1 MANKYLDY
9 SGVQTLWN
17 AIKDQD
23 NAVSASK
30 AGYIHYDESGKV
42 IQLWASEDD
51 FNIYNAAAD
60 KTVATLPKPLS
71 SMSAEAFVKD
81 GMLHDVKITP
91 AKEVPGGISYVAQ
104 GSTEA
109 QVYNGDELFIEF
121 VWNTDGESKKDY
133 ILLTDIAPIYTE
145 GEGIDIT
152 NNKISFE
159 SGKSNQI
166 TMNRSIKL
174 GGTPLADLLIEGGI
188 TSIDANTNLTDVL
201 SKLLSVESWPV
212 DKDGKS
218 SLKTGIDDLSI
229 SNPGPVLKGYTSS
242 TGSTTAGASVEVGTK
257 IYLDIYGVDATAEA
271 SRSYSGFTYG
281 YSEYPASD
289 SRFEV
294 KSGNPATVNVYGNE
308 VADGTYSI
316 SIDVPAGS
324 YIGSIS
330 GITGPNK
337 TASNVKL
344 SSRHEFT
351 VKDGEATVS
360 ATQTTPNF
368 TATLPATKTYYG
380 LSTLENTSDD
390 YKIEA
395 VGAKELNANST
406 SKTNT
411 YKVTG
416 FRKLFYGS
424 SASNDITQFNSDFI
438 RAHAGGKST
447 SGQYTKGDYKP
458 VAPGKKLFW
467 VAFPDNAT
475 TKAWKVTGAYFPPY
489 MDGNMADS
497 FKSTTT
503 QVFGANNVDATTYKI
518 WYRAFEAEVSDSD
531 ADMKITIG

>member
-30 AGYIHYDESGKV
+30 AGYIHYDESVKV

-51 FNIYNAAAD
+51 FNIYNTATD
-60 KTVATLPKPLS
+60 KTDAALPKPLS
-71 SMSAEAFVKD
+71 SMNAEAFVKD

-104 GSTEA
+104 GSTEP

-188 TSIDANTNLTDVL
+188 TSIDANTTLTDVL

-212 DKDGKS
+212 DNSGKS
-218 SLKTGIDDLSI
+218 NLKSSISALTI

-242 TGSTTAGASVEVGTK
+242 TGSTTASASVEVGTK
-257 IYLDIYGVDATAEA
+257 IYLDIYGVDATASA

-281 YSEYPASD
+281 YSEYPVSD
-289 SRFEV
+289 SRFAV
-294 KSGNPATVNVYGNE
+294 KSGNPSSDTVSGNE

-316 SIDVPAGS
+316 SITVPEGS
-324 YIGSIS
+324 YIGEIS
-330 GITGPNK
+330 DLAGPNK
-337 TASNVKL
+337 TASSVKL

-390 YKIEA
+390 YKIEG
-395 VGAKELNANST
+395 VGAKELNASST
-406 SKTNT
+406 TKTNT

-424 SASNDITQFNSDFI
+424 SASNEITQFNSDFI
-438 RAHAGGKST
+438 RAHAGGNST
-447 SGQYTKGDYKP
+447 SGKYAKGDYKP
-458 VAPGKKLFW
+458 AASGKKLFW
-467 VAFPDNAT
+467 VAFPDNT
-475 TKAWKVTGAYFPPY
+475 TTNAWKVTGAYFPPY
-489 MDGNMADS
+489 TSNDMAAE

-503 QVFGANNVDATTYKI
+503 EVFGANNTEATTYKI
-518 WYRAFEAEVSDSD
+518 WYISFASEASES
-531 ADMKITIG
+531 DMKITIG

>member
-42 IQLWASEDD
+42 IQLWASEED

-60 KTVATLPKPLS
+60 KTDATLPKPLS
-71 SMSAEAFVKD
+71 AMSAEAFVKD

-104 GSTEA
+104 GSTEP

-174 GGTPLADLLIEGGI
+174 GGTPLANLLIEAGI
-188 TSIDANTNLTDVL
+188 TSINANTNLTDVL
-201 SKLLSVESWPV
+201 SALLSVESWPV

-218 SLKTGIDDLSI
+218 SLKTGIDALSI
-229 SNPGPVLKGYTSS
+229 SNPGPVLKGYTSL
-242 TGSTTAGASVEVGTK
+242 TGSTTASASVEVGTK
-257 IYLDIYGVDATAEA
+257 VYLDIYGVDATAAA

-294 KSGNPATVNVYGNE
+294 KSGNPATVNVDGNE

-316 SIDVPAGS
+316 SINVPEGS
-324 YIGSIS
+324 YIGAIS
-330 GITGPNK
+330 GLAGPNK
-337 TASNVKL
+337 TAADVKL

-351 VKDGEATVS
+351 VNDGEATVD

-368 TATLPATKTYYG
+368 TASLPATKTYYG

-390 YKIEA
+390 YKIEG

-424 SASNDITQFNSDFI
+424 FDVNDLSLLTAENIRKAVGGGSTTSAP
-438 RAHAGGKST
+438 T
-447 SGQYTKGDYKP
+447 SGTYNIAAKGKYL
-458 VAPGKKLFW
+458 AW
-467 VAFPDNAT
+467 IAFPDT
-475 TKAWKVTGAYFPPY
+475 YKWKVTKSLV
-489 MDGNMADS
+489 DGVDLSDFYANWQ
-497 FKSTTT
+497 STTVSVGGVNGYNPINYT
-503 QVFGANNVDATTYKI
+503 VWYADGGTSGWTGEKLNV
-518 WYRAFEAEVSDSD
+518 
-531 ADMKITIG
+531 TIG

>member
-1 MANKYLDY
+1 MTNKYLDY

-23 NAVSASK
+23 NVVSASK

-42 IQLWASEDD
+42 IQLWTSEED
-51 FNIYNAAAD
+51 FNIYNAAVD
-60 KTVATLPKPLS
+60 KTDTALPKPLS

-104 GSTEA
+104 GSTTS

-121 VWNTDGESKKDY
+121 VWNTDAGSTKDY
-133 ILLTDIAPIYTE
+133 ILLTDIAPVYTK

-166 TMNRSIKL
+166 KMNRSIKL
-174 GGTPLADLLIEGGI
+174 GGTELAALLAKDGI
-188 TSIDANTNLTDVL
+188 TTIDANTDLTSL
-201 SKLLSVESWPV
+201 FIKLLSVESWPV
-212 DKDGKS
+212 DSKGKS
-218 SLKTGIDDLSI
+218 TLKTSISDLSI
-229 SNPGPVLKGYTSS
+229 TNNGPVLKGYTSA
-242 TGSTTAGASVEVGTK
+242 TGSTTAGANVEVGTK

-271 SRSYSGFTYG
+271 IRSYSGFKYG

-289 SRFEV
+289 SRFEL
-294 KSGNPATVNVYGNE
+294 KSGNPDSVSVSGNE

-316 SIDVPAGS
+316 SIEVPEGS
-324 YIGSIS
+324 YIGAIS
-330 GITGPNK
+330 GLTGPNK

-344 SSRHEFT
+344 SSRHVFT
-351 VKDGEATVS
+351 VNDGEATVT

-390 YKIEA
+390 YKIEG

-406 SKTNT
+406 SKGNT

-424 SASNDITQFNSDFI
+424 FDVNDLSLLTAENIRKFVGGGSSSSEPTTGTYNITAKGKYLAWIAFPETYKWKVKKSLVDSVDLSDFF
-438 RAHAGGKST
+438 GEWKS
-447 SGQYTKGDYKP
+447 
-458 VAPGKKLFW
+458 
-467 VAFPDNAT
+467 
-475 TKAWKVTGAYFPPY
+475 
-489 MDGNMADS
+489 
-497 FKSTTT
+497 
-503 QVFGANNVDATTYKI
+503 
-518 WYRAFEAEVSDSD
+518 
-531 ADMKITIG
+531 ITIPVGGVNNYNPINYTVWYADGGTGGWTGEKLNVTIG